1 MPSRTDLSC
10 PVRSAARPGLDRPAA
25 WLAAMLLTGALLA
38 LGSALPARA
47 QTEQPQDGI
56 QTFQAPTGQA
66 PTGQEPSGQE
76 PAGQAPAGQGPAE
89 AGTVSPPERFGDWV
103 RRCTDDPPNDA
114 APPKQGQQ
122 EVCFI
127 TQQLVDQDNQRP
139 VMKVTVGFFKP
150 DRRPMAVIALPLGVP
165 LAGGVQVGV
174 DGKGVA
180 GVPFQFCRP
189 DGCQA
194 YLPLSDEVLG
204 AFKAGQ
210 QAVVQLRRSQ
220 DQTIDLAVSLSGFTA
235 GYGSIE

>member
-1 MPSRTDLSC
+1 MSSRTDFSC
-10 PVRSAARPGLDRPAA
+10 PLRSAARPRLARPAA
-25 WLAAMLLTGALLA
+25 WLATVLLTGALLA
-38 LGSALPARA
+38 LGSALPVRA

-66 PTGQEPSGQE
+66 PSSQE

-89 AGTVSPPERFGDWV
+89 AGSVSPPERFGDWV
-103 RRCTDDPPNDA
+103 RRCTNDPPSDA

-165 LAGGVQVGV
+165 LAGGVQIGV

-194 YLPLSDEVLG
+194 YLPLSGEVLS
-204 AFKAGQ
+204 AFKGGQ
-210 QAVVQLRRSQ
+210 EAIVQLRRSQ